1 MALLMKF
8 LIPLAATALTLQQ
21 VEPDGNIGLPLAG
34 HRPGWLARRDE
45 LVVDA
50 RSSTTGGMLIL
61 QLVLMDAGGY
71 WGSVETRE
79 RPRWLRAILATNRH
93 HARVHGHAMVL
104 RWKQTL
110 PLTEW
115 QEQMCHKS
123 GKDREEC
130 LKSWERENF
139 CWEKF
144 PFMVDYLL
152 NSQEFTHMI
161 MLDADAALV
170 HHQVDILGGI
180 AQQMQ
185 QQNVDVFLTNEDW
198 LKNGQE
204 RINGGVIM
212 ARNSKWSEDMF
223 QDAFEAHKLGQ
234 KMRKKWRIGET
245 GVMCTSNEQIC
256 LNDLVYGHGKK
267 IMEGHVAFQS
277 GIVYNRGGCTL
288 KHCGEKISDPSME
301 ELNTKDPRLLIVHFM
316 GASKGMAPQ
325 ILCETSQNYTGEAS
339 EGYGCRT

>member
-1 MALLMKF
+1 MKFRSAMALLMKF

-21 VEPDGNIGLPLAG
+21 VEPDGVYIGLPVAPG

-115 QEQMCHKS
+115 QEKMCHKS

-130 LKSWERENF
+130 IKSWERENF

-144 PFMVDYLL
+144 PFMVPGHQSKQQKKHTSVGRYKVFFWCGSMWMPGRCFALGIY
-152 NSQEFTHMI
+152 SVPSSI
-161 MLDADAALV
+161 SAWAACFFFFF
-170 HHQVDILGGI
+170 
-180 AQQMQ
+180 
-185 QQNVDVFLTNEDW
+185 NVTID
-198 LKNGQE
+198 
-204 RINGGVIM
+204 
-212 ARNSKWSEDMF
+212 
-223 QDAFEAHKLGQ
+223 
-234 KMRKKWRIGET
+234 
-245 GVMCTSNEQIC
+245 
-256 LNDLVYGHGKK
+256 
-267 IMEGHVAFQS
+267 
-277 GIVYNRGGCTL
+277 NR
-288 KHCGEKISDPSME
+288 
-301 ELNTKDPRLLIVHFM
+301 
-316 GASKGMAPQ
+316 
-325 ILCETSQNYTGEAS
+325 
-339 EGYGCRT
+339 

>member
-1 MALLMKF
+1 MKFDTRGTFGLLMKGTVCSAMALLMKF
-8 LIPLAATALTLQQ
+8 LIPLAATALTLQE

-144 PFMVDYLL
+144 PFMAPWH
-152 NSQEFTHMI
+152 QEKHTSVGRYFKFFFRVFPCGCEVEDV
-161 MLDADAALV
+161 LPLV
-170 HHQVDILGGI
+170 SIQ
-180 AQQMQ
+180 
-185 QQNVDVFLTNEDW
+185 F
-198 LKNGQE
+198 
-204 RINGGVIM
+204 
-212 ARNSKWSEDMF
+212 
-223 QDAFEAHKLGQ
+223 
-234 KMRKKWRIGET
+234 
-245 GVMCTSNEQIC
+245 
-256 LNDLVYGHGKK
+256 
-267 IMEGHVAFQS
+267 
-277 GIVYNRGGCTL
+277 
-288 KHCGEKISDPSME
+288 
-301 ELNTKDPRLLIVHFM
+301 
-316 GASKGMAPQ
+316 
-325 ILCETSQNYTGEAS
+325 
-339 EGYGCRT
+339 